1 MGAGRR
7 AGQGPGIMPKNILTT
22 LAPSVGV
29 PHFYLLDL
37 YSVCLFYGLFPG
49 SRALSIE
56 NRLISIYIVHQL
68 THTV

>member
-29 PHFYLLDL
+29 PHFYLLD
-37 YSVCLFYGLFPG
+37 V
-49 SRALSIE
+49 
-56 NRLISIYIVHQL
+56 YIVNASFMAFFQDPEPYKL
-68 THTV
+68 KTG